1 VLKEHGIRISM
12 DGRARCH
19 DNIFVKRLWWAIK
32 HEWVYLQPCDTGI
45 EQKKSIA
52 ESVTGW
58 GNAR

>member
-1 VLKEHGIRISM
+1 M